1 MGGKSSVV
9 IGYKYYLG
17 MHMVICHGPVDVF
30 QKIVVADRQAW
41 AGNVTASQ
49 RIYVNS
55 PELFGGRKKEG
66 GIQGYVDVMMGEAA
80 QGKNGY
86 LQSKIGSVIPAF
98 RGVLS
103 VVLRKVYVCAMTQY
117 PKPWAFKVKRI
128 PGKNWYPE
136 KAEIGGS
143 ANVAHVIYETLTN
156 GDWGMGYPSQA
167 LDDASFRSAADTL
180 FSEGLGVSVL
190 LMQQDT
196 IESFIYQMLGHC
208 NGMLYTRPDNGKFSI
223 KLLRDD
229 YVVANLPLFDE
240 SNILKLSSYERPAYA
255 EIVNEIVVTY
265 HPQGGTSDDSVTV
278 QDLASI
284 QAQNGVISQ
293 SANYP
298 GIDNATN
305 AARLAMRDLKQKST
319 PLARVRLHINR
330 KAWNLTLGSVFR
342 FSWAEHGMQDT
353 VFRVLGVNNGTLEK
367 GEIIVDAVED
377 IFGLPLNSYVA
388 PQPPIWTDPVQLPS
402 PVLNRR
408 IEDST
413 YFELANS
420 LPTADLDAL
429 DGADAYIT
437 SFAAEGSQFVMSY
450 EFWTAPF
457 PGWNP
462 DPYSYAATGDLTANG
477 LLTANISETATTL
490 TLSNMTSRCEFVK
503 NNTYAFIGGE
513 CVRIN
518 SLDVETG
525 VVTLGRG
532 CLDTVCAKH
541 NEGDMLWFSESG
553 RTRERT
559 LRTVGARM
567 ACKQL
572 PRSGGGMLALD
583 AAPQDTYTTKA
594 RHWKPY
600 APGNFKV
607 NGASYPEIITGP
619 LVLSW
624 AHRDRTQQ
632 VVKPIID
639 HTAGNIGPELGV
651 TYRVDI
657 YRANGSTLIKS
668 IAAITGSSW
677 SWATENSDTNGVP
690 DSIQRIKVTAV
701 RAGVDSWQ
709 SHDITVERTGAGYNL
724 GNHLG
729 GI

>member
-66 GIQGYVDVMMGEAA
+66 GIQGYVDVMMGEST

-86 LQSKIGSVIPAF
+86 LQSKIGSIIPAF

-128 PGKNWYPE
+128 PGRAWYPS
-136 KAEIGGS
+136 KAEINGS
-143 ANVAHVIYETLTN
+143 ANIAHVIYETLTN
-156 GDWGMGYPSQA
+156 ADWGMGYPSTA
-167 LDDASFRSAADTL
+167 LDLDSFVKAADTL
-180 FSEGLGVSVL
+180 YDEGLGVSVL

-196 IESFIYQMLGHC
+196 IESFTYQMLGHC
-208 NGMLYTRPDNGKFSI
+208 NGMLYTRPDNGKFAI

-229 YVVANLPLFDE
+229 YVIPDLPLFNE
-240 SNILKLSSYERPAYA
+240 GNVLKLSSFERPAYA

-265 HPQGGTSDDSVTV
+265 HPQGGTEDDSVTV

-284 QAQNGVISQ
+284 QAQQGVISQ

-298 GIDNATN
+298 GIDTAAN

-319 PLARVRLHINR
+319 PLARIRLHVNR
-330 KAWNLTLGSVFR
+330 KAWNLTLGAVFR
-342 FSWAEHGMQDT
+342 FSWAEHELTDV
-353 VFRVLGVNNGTLEK
+353 VFRVLGMNYGTLDK
-367 GEIIVDAVED
+367 GEIVVDAVED

-388 PQPPIWTDPVQLPS
+388 PQPPIWTDPVQPPAALA
-402 PVLNRR
+402 NRR

-420 LPTADLDAL
+420 LLSDDLINL
-429 DGADAYIT
+429 DGSDAYLT
-437 SFAAEGSQFVMSY
+437 SFGAEADQYLIGY
-450 EFWTAPF
+450 ELWTLP
-457 PGWNP
+457 PGGV
-462 DPYSYAATGDLTANG
+462 YSYASSGDLTANG
-477 LLTANISETATTL
+477 VLVAGISETATTA
-490 TLSNMTSRCEFVK
+490 TLQAMTSRCAFVQP
-503 NNTYAFIGGE
+503 NTYAYLNNE
-513 CVRIN
+513 LLRID
-518 SLDVETG
+518 SIDVDTG
-525 VVTLGRG
+525 LVTFGRG
-532 CLDTVCAKH
+532 CLDTVCVKH
-541 NEGDMLWFSESG
+541 AAGSRLWFAEPG
-553 RTRERT
+553 RTREPT
-559 LRTVGARM
+559 LRTVGASM
-567 ACKQL
+567 GCKQL
-572 PRSGGGMLALD
+572 TRSGAGILSLAD
-583 AAPQDTYTTKA
+583 APEDTYVLKA

-607 NGASYPEIITGP
+607 NTQVYPTTINGP

-639 HTAGNIGPELGV
+639 HTAGNIGPEIGA
-651 TYRVDI
+651 TYRIDV
-657 YRANGSTLIKS
+657 YRQNGSTLITS
-668 IAAITGSSW
+668 VTGLTTTSW
-677 SWATENSDTNGVP
+677 SWPSENSDTNNVP
-690 DSIQRIKVTAV
+690 DSVQRIKLTTV
-701 RAGVDSWQ
+701 RDGVDSWQ